1 MNEDKERERKKER
14 EKWDKEREPRKK
26 RDQKAREQR
35 KEREQR
41 EDEEMWQKK
50 SKGPMIVSCIVL
62 FFIFEVI
69 EYRIET
75 TYIPPVGVEV
85 YSVKSVEVKDWTG
98 IVFTI
103 PVSIVVFYFW
113 FRDFL
118 QEN

>member
-1 MNEDKERERKKER
+1 MYRPTIKKITT
-14 EKWDKEREPRKK
+14 PH
-26 RDQKAREQR
+26 
-35 KEREQR
+35 
-41 EDEEMWQKK
+41 
-50 SKGPMIVSCIVL
+50 SYHLSIVL

-103 PVSIVVFYFW
+103 PVSIVVFYFMVQGFFTGKLTYKIYFGIYDICRKISSF
-113 FRDFL
+113 FRRW
-118 QEN
+118 